1 MPFVHAAI
9 TPHTPILVPTI
20 GKEGL
25 TLIEKT
31 RQAMIQLE
39 QELYVTQPETIL
51 VISPH
56 GESLPD
62 AVCVNLNSKYVTNFT
77 EFGDLTTKQEWKSDV
92 VLADAI
98 REDFKLKHL
107 PMTLTS
113 SEFLDYGT
121 AVPLTYLTAHLPNV
135 RILPIITASQL
146 DIKAHYEIGKQ
157 LKDELMGAMK
167 RVSVIASADLSHRVS
182 ELSPAGF
189 SPRGVA
195 YDEKI
200 QELLAKSSPIGILD
214 IDEAWLTE
222 AQTCG
227 AKVLALL
234 AGIMDD
240 VKHEAKVI
248 SYEKPFGIGYLV
260 AGIKIG

>member
-1 MPFVHAAI
+1 MPN
-9 TPHTPILVPTI
+9 I

-25 TLIEKT
+25 TLLEKT
-31 RQAMIQLE
+31 RQAMLQLE
-39 QELYVTQPETIL
+39 QELYVTQPETL
-51 VISPH
+51 VVISPH

-77 EFGDLTTKQEWKSDV
+77 EFGDLTTKQEWKADV
-92 VLADAI
+92 VLADRI

-107 PMTLTS
+107 PLTLTS

-121 AVPLTYLTAHLPNV
+121 AVPLTYLTAHLPKV

-146 DIKAHYEIGKQ
+146 DMKAHYEIGKQ
-157 LKDELMGAMK
+157 LKDELMGSMK
-167 RVSVIASADLSHRVS
+167 RISVIASADLSHRVS

-195 YDEKI
+195 FDEKMI
-200 QELLAKSSPIGILD
+200 ELLNKVTPTGVLD
-214 IDEAWLTE
+214 FDEAWLNE

-227 AKVLALL
+227 AKVLAVL
-234 AGIMDD
+234 AGILDD
-240 VKHEAKVI
+240 VKHEPKII
-248 SYEKPFGIGYLV
+248 SYEKPFGIGYMV
-260 AGIKIG
+260 TGIKVG